1 MPTNKLARG
10 SIRREPLRVYS
21 FNKFCELSGF
31 SPRTGHR
38 LIASGKGPK
47 ITKLSDRR
55 IGIREDHYYE
65 WLNGR
70 VVR

>member
-1 MPTNKLARG
+1 MPAKRVARAA
-10 SIRREPLRVYS
+10 EQQPLLRVFS

-38 LIASGKGPK
+38 LIKSGDGPK
-47 ITKLSDRR
+47 ITRLSDRR
-55 IGIREDHYYE
+55 IGIREDHYRE
-65 WLNGR
+65 WLDRR